1 MKGGQTSKDGN
12 IKVMQVSFEA
22 PWRVNN
28 LFFFSVHKTDEIH
41 ATFLSVKKMK
51 MITVSSKTYNKR
63 V

>member
-28 LFFFSVHKTDEIH
+28 LFFFFCPQDWRNSCDVFIGQEDENDH
-41 ATFLSVKKMK
+41 
-51 MITVSSKTYNKR
+51 R
-63 V
+63 VFKNI